1 MSKRLGSYTLSF
13 LLLSRYVN
21 DVGQAKW
28 EEISEGGSDFI
39 GADYGWP
46 AREGP
51 CPNSQTSNCADV
63 HPYKDPIHFYRHDGG
78 GACTGKSFNGPLVS
92 LTLYL
97 E

>member
-1 MSKRLGSYTLSF
+1 M
-13 LLLSRYVN
+13 LLLLLRYVN

-28 EEISEGGSDFI
+28 EEISEGGTEFV

-63 HPYKDPIHFYRHDGG
+63 HPYKDPIHFYQHDGG
-78 GACTGKSFNGPLVS
+78 GACTGKF
-92 LTLYL
+92 
-97 E
+97 